1 MVISFRK
8 FAKKTLCEKKTPIS
22 FLKTRKTGISEKKT
36 SNSFRKNLK
45 RQKQEK
51 SGLNS
56 FHKNSIWQKTG
67 KSTPSRKNEDQ
78 SQNRQKHSKPICG
91 TRSKN
96 CGKSRLNKLLTHNL
110 SPIFL
115 YFHRYNG

>member
-8 FAKKTLCEKKTPIS
+8 FAKKTFCEKKTPNS

-45 RQKQEK
+45 KQKQEK

-78 SQNRQKHSKPICG
+78 SQNQPKKLQNRFAALAPKTAEKPA
-91 TRSKN
+91 
-96 CGKSRLNKLLTHNL
+96 
-110 SPIFL
+110 
-115 YFHRYNG
+115 

>member
-8 FAKKTLCEKKTPIS
+8 FAKKTFCEKKTPNS

-78 SQNRQKHSKPICG
+78 SQNQPKKCKTDLRHSLQKL
-91 TRSKN
+91 RKN
-96 CGKSRLNKLLTHNL
+96 PPKQALN
-110 SPIFL
+110 S
-115 YFHRYNG
+115 